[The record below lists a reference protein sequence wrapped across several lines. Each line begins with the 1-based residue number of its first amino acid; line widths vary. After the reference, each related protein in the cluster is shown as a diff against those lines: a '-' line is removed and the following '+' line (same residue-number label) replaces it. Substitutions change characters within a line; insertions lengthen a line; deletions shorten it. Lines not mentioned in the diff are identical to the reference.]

1 MSRFIKKCREEA
13 GLTQAKLAEKMNV
26 SVVAVQN
33 WEKGKNGISPDK
45 YIDLAAIF
53 NVSVEKL
60 IKEMVIEEDKS
71 RPDRWPEFLFD
82 EYINDIVNTLH
93 LNLAQQDLFGLLYIY
108 GSEYLQKK
116 VIDIDDFEEDLKRIP
131 YDFIARIGS
140 IRFMNQA
147 EDLHKVVKHVKSD
160 FLLKILKQNPDTEFN
175 LRKLS
180 KNQICEFID
189 HGYKTADD
197 STCFDTG
204 YEGEEELQFRISMRK
219 ARIILPVLEKVGP
232 VHLAD
237 ECWSAPIRED
247 IPEELQSAILEMCGF
262 HQELWE
268 EGYYKKEYTVVN
280 IMSGLRE
287 VTEYN
292 NISPKGEKECWM
304 WGINEKGKKLLK
316 WFRE

>member
-33 WEKGKNGISPDK
+33 WEKGKTGISQDK
-45 YIDLAAIF
+45 YIDLAEIF

-60 IKEMVIEEDKS
+60 IKEMVIEENKS

-82 EYINDIVNTLH
+82 EETNAIVDTLH
-93 LNLAQQDLFGLLYIY
+93 LNLGQQDLFGLLYIY

-116 VIDIDDFEEDLKRIP
+116 KIDIDDFEEDLKRIP

-147 EDLHKVVKHVKSD
+147 EELHKVLKHVKSD
-160 FLLKILKQNPDTEFN
+160 FLLKILKQNPDAEFN
-175 LRKLS
+175 IRKLS
-180 KNQICEFID
+180 KNHICEFID
-189 HGYKTADD
+189 NGYKTADD
-197 STCFDTG
+197 SVCFDKG
-204 YEGEEELQFRISMRK
+204 YEGEEELQFSISMRK
-219 ARIILPVLEKVGP
+219 ARMMLPVLEKVGP
-232 VHLAD
+232 VHLTD

-268 EGYYKKEYTVVN
+268 EGYYENEYTVVN
-280 IMSGLRE
+280 IMSGLSE
-287 VTEYN
+287 VTEYH
-292 NISPKGEKECWM
+292 NISSKGEKECWM
-304 WGINEKGKKLLK
+304 WEINAKGKKLLK